1 MQWLNVENI
10 EVAKFTCAYCR
21 SLVASDRGY
30 TANGD
35 ITNTH
40 AYIRICPNCQYPTFF
55 TLRGFQHPTAAFG
68 KPVSHLPSQEIEALY
83 DEARNC
89 MRVAAYTA
97 AVMCCKKILMN
108 MAMTEGAKEG
118 VTKGA
123 KEGKSFVQYL
133 DYLEHQGFIPAK
145 GKEWVEYVRLKGK
158 EANHEI
164 SVMERK
170 DAEQFIIFVETLLR
184 ANYEFPA
191 TLQKPEK

>member
-1 MQWLNVENI
+1 MQWLNVENV
-10 EVAKFTCAYCR
+10 EVLKFTCAYCR
-21 SLVASDRGY
+21 SVVASDRGY

-35 ITNTH
+35 VTGTH

-55 TLRGFQHPTAAFG
+55 TLRGYQHPTAAFG
-68 KPVSHLPSQEIEALY
+68 KPVSHLPSQEVEALY

-89 MRVAAYTA
+89 
-97 AVMCCKKILMN
+97 KKLLMN
-108 MAMTEGAKEG
+108 MAVTEGAKEG

-145 GKEWVEYVRLKGK
+145 GKEWVEYVRLKGN

-170 DAEQFIIFVETLLR
+170 DAKQFITFLETLLR

>member
-1 MQWLNVENI
+1 MKWLNIENV

-35 ITNTH
+35 VTNTY

-55 TLRGFQHPTAAFG
+55 TLRGYQHPTAAFG
-68 KPVSHLPSQEIEALY
+68 KPVSHLPSQEVEALY

-89 MRVAAYTA
+89 MRVAAYIA

-108 MAMTEGAKEG
+108 MAVTE
-118 VTKGA
+118 GA

-133 DYLEHQGFIPAK
+133 DYLKDQGFIPAK
-145 GKEWVEYVRLKGK
+145 GKEWVEYVRLKGN
-158 EANHEI
+158 EASYEI

-170 DAEQFIIFVETLLR
+170 DAEQFITFLETLLR
-184 ANYEFPA
+184 ANCEFPA
-191 TLQKPEK
+191 TLQK

>member
-35 ITNTH
+35 VNNTH
-40 AYIRICPNCQYPTFF
+40 AYIRICPSCQYPTFF

-89 MRVAAYTA
+89 MRVAAYIA

-118 VTKGA
+118 VTKGP
-123 KEGKSFVQYL
+123 KEG
-133 DYLEHQGFIPAK
+133 
-145 GKEWVEYVRLKGK
+145 WVEYVRLKGK
-158 EANHEI
+158 EASHEI

-170 DAEQFIIFVETLLR
+170 DAEQFITFTETLLR
-184 ANYEFPA
+184 ATYEFPA